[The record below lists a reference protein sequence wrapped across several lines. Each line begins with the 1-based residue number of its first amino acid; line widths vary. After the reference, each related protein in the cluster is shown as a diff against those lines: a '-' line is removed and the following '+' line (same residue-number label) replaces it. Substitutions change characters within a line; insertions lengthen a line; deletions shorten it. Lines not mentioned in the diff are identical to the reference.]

1 MNQLVSTFAKDF
13 SSWLT
18 LDLVNT
24 MLFTFPREVVPLIEK
39 GELEG
44 VQVAPFPSFGG
55 EGKQNPGVVHQLE
68 LHHSIAIPQSP
79 MVIPFCQKHSLSAC
93 HNKF

>member
-24 MLFTFPREVVPLIEK
+24 MLFTFPREVVPLVEK
-39 GELEG
+39 GELKG

-55 EGKQNPGVVHQLE
+55 
-68 LHHSIAIPQSP
+68 
-79 MVIPFCQKHSLSAC
+79 
-93 HNKF
+93 